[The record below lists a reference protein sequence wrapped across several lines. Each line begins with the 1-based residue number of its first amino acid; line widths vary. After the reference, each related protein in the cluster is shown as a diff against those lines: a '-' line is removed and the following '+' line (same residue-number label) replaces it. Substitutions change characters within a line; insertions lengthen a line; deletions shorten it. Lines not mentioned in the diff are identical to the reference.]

1 MHHHPPFAPPRRAVV
16 ALLEVS
22 SHAAGTAV
30 AEDAHPETATF
41 RAPGTA
47 VAYGAIA
54 LFAFLLPWWTGHR
67 GLFLLDQSVVFD
79 GGWRISQGEIPY
91 RDLLSPFGPVTFYV
105 QALFFRLFG
114 VNWTAMVAAAALLNT
129 LGALSAMRTV
139 RLLTAAPQWT
149 AAFTGLLVAATF
161 QAPFG
166 TLWIEQTALFFNLL
180 ALQAL
185 AESLAAHGAA
195 PRIAWLAAAGA
206 LQSLAIFSKQN
217 FGFFF
222 APVLVFILA
231 WAHWPGLRRVAQALA
246 AFTAGL
252 AATAGV
258 ALALILRYTDFQT
271 FYYYF
276 FGMAGQIG
284 RARLRPSVWLNI
296 LTFDVMPTRYQFAL
310 VGLAM
315 GAVALALAW
324 RNLTPYGKW
333 PRIAAAAAAAFA
345 LPFYHSLTQA
355 TSHQEYQNNLMIP
368 ALAFGLGLALW
379 LRLAPMFA
387 LEPVESGVRLPSR
400 RWVTH
405 AVTAAMAAW
414 GLLVFAYAV
423 RSAWYRDVQQFDKNA
438 RFEGAVNVAGL
449 EGLTWGAGSHST
461 SAMERAGLENTVR
474 ILRERARPFF
484 VMGDATLLYGLLGQR
499 PPQPLLYFIA
509 NHSFLPGQVD
519 ALDRRIVQ
527 SLRAARVGVI
537 VREKSLHLGN
547 TNDYA
552 QFPETWRW
560 FETNFRKT
568 AEYGFFEIW
577 ERPEAQ

>member
-1 MHHHPPFAPPRRAVV
+1 
-16 ALLEVS
+16 VS

-30 AEDAHPETATF
+30 AEDARPETGIS
-41 RAPGTA
+41 RAAGTA
-47 VAYGAIA
+47 AAHGAIA

-79 GGWRISQGEIPY
+79 GGWRILEGEIPY
-91 RDLLSPFGPVTFYV
+91 RDLLSPFGPVTFYI
-105 QALFFRLFG
+105 QAFFFRLFG

-139 RLLTAAPQWT
+139 RLLTGAPLWT

-166 TLWIEQTALFFNLL
+166 TLWIEQTALWFNVL
-180 ALQAL
+180 ALQAV
-185 AESLAAHGAA
+185 AESFGA
-195 PRIAWLAAAGA
+195 RRNQAWLAAAGA
-206 LQSLAIFSKQN
+206 LQALAILSKQN

-246 AFTAGL
+246 AFGAGL
-252 AATAGV
+252 ALTAGA

-284 RARLRPSVWLNI
+284 RARLRPAVWLNI
-296 LTFDVMPTRYQFAL
+296 LTFDVMPMRYQFAL

-315 GAVALALAW
+315 GAAALALAR
-324 RNLTPYGKW
+324 RNLTPYNRW

-368 ALAFGLGLALW
+368 ALAFSLGLALW

-400 RWVTH
+400 RWVTR
-405 AVTAAMAAW
+405 AAAAAMAAW
-414 GLLVFAYAV
+414 GLLVLAYAV
-423 RSAWYRDVQQFDKNA
+423 RSAWYRDVQQFGKNA
-438 RFEGAVNVAGL
+438 RFGGAVNVAGL
-449 EGLTWGAGSHST
+449 ESVTWGDGSHST
-461 SAMERAGLENTVR
+461 SAMERADLENTVR
-474 ILRERARPFF
+474 ALRERARPFF

-519 ALDRRIVQ
+519 SLDRRIVQ
-527 SLRAARVGVI
+527 SLRAAGVAVI

-552 QFPETWRW
+552 RFPETWRW

-577 ERPEAQ
+577 ERADAQ